1 MSNISLSGAKTYANQ
16 SVRGVAII
24 AAADTVANTWYEIK
38 SVGATAVT
46 ALPIEKVGAV
56 FRSPDG
62 ATQITLAVGDSC
74 YPLTLSRLC
83 KTDADISFEEGV
95 IDVTDDCEDGFNA
108 NILDGYKSI
117 SGTLNGF
124 AKFDDSTGELS
135 TGTADI
141 FKRFI
146 NVVTDDSAGTYVE
159 VAASNE
165 KLLLFIL
172 LNRNAAVGDVQNWL
186 IVPALISALGT
197 GAGLKDAQK
206 RDLTWSKAQGYT
218 SLYQRTVVAADV
230 IS

>member
-146 NVVTDDSAGTYVE
+146 NVVTDDSAGAYVE